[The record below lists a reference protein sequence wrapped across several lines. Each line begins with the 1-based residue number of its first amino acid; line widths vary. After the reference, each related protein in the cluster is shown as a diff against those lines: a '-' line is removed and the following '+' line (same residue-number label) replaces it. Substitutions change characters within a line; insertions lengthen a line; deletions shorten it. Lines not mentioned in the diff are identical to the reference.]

1 VVEPLK
7 VRLLVPLGVTL
18 LPSVQVAQVK
28 QEILLAEM
36 VLTQFLI
43 QSQQQVVV
51 VAQTILPQD
60 GRVVRVVAVLRLQL
74 LVVRQALQRKVLLVV
89 LGKHILALTTAEA
102 EAVLGQLEPRG
113 THQVVKVV

>member
-18 LPSVQVAQVK
+18 LPSVQVVQVK

-89 LGKHILALTTAEA
+89 LVKHILEHTM
-102 EAVLGQLEPRG
+102 EAVVVAQERLE
-113 THQVVKVV
+113 